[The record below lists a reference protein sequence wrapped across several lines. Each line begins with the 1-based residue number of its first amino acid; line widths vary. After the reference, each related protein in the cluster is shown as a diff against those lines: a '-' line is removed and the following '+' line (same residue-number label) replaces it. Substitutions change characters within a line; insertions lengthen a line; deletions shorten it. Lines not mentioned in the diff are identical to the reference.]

1 MTDLFSGQEAPLAD
15 RMRPRTLA
23 EFIGQRH
30 LLGEGR
36 LLRRAIEA
44 DRLTSSI
51 FFGPPGCGKTT
62 LASIIANSTKSAFV
76 QLNAVTSGVADVR
89 KVIADAQE
97 RRAYGQS
104 TYLLLDE
111 CHRWSKAQSDS
122 ILPAIERG
130 IIRFIGSTTENPMVS
145 MTPAIVSRCRVFQF
159 EPLTERDVLTAMR
172 RAIDDPERGYGQMN
186 IIADDDALRHIA
198 RIAGGDTRAA
208 LGAVEL
214 AVLTTPADAQG
225 SIHITLAVAEES
237 IQKPMI
243 RCDESLYYDM
253 LSAFCKSLRGS
264 DSDAALAW
272 FARLIYAGV
281 DPKLIARRIIAHAS
295 EDVGLANPIAML
307 QAEAAARA
315 VEFVGMPEARLPLA
329 QAIIAICES
338 PKSNSVCAA
347 VDAAMA
353 DAEKGGYGAVPVHL
367 RDTHYA
373 GHDRIGSGDGYKY
386 PHDYPGHYVRQNYM
400 PVELQ
405 GKKYYFPSD
414 MGHEATIRKNQE
426 IREDANEAFDAV
438 SGEYF
443 RQESDELRHHHQ
455 QSGDFA
461 DSGRDDAGGNIAA
474 VRLQPAHDAAACRRC
489 GGGDYLGRGDGHLR
503 SHVHPA
509 AAESAGRDGRHHRR
523 HGKTEQHPPRPA
535 A

>member
-1 MTDLFSGQEAPLAD
+1 MTDLFSMEESAPLAD
-15 RMRPRTLA
+15 RMRPRDLS
-23 EFIGQRH
+23 EFIGQEH
-30 LLGEGR
+30 LVGPGR

-62 LASIIANSTKSAFV
+62 LASIIAGATKAAFV
-76 QLNAVTSGVADVR
+76 QLNAVTSGVSDVR
-89 KVIADAQE
+89 DVIKSAQE
-97 RRAYGQS
+97 RRTLYGQP

-130 IIRFIGSTTENPMVS
+130 TIRFIGSTTENPMIA

-159 EPLTERDVLTAMR
+159 QPLNESHVITAMK
-172 RAIDDPERGYGQMN
+172 RALADKERGYGALN
-186 IIADDDALRHIA
+186 VRVDEDALRHIA

-214 AVLTTPADAQG
+214 AVLTTPAGEDG
-225 SIHITLAVAEES
+225 VIHVDLAVAEES
-237 IQKPMI
+237 IQKPML

-281 DPKLIARRIIAHAS
+281 DPRIICRRVIAHAS
-295 EDVGLANPIAML
+295 EDVGQANPMVML
-307 QAEAAARA
+307 QAQAAAA
-315 VEFVGMPEARLPLA
+315 DLEFVGMPEARLPIA
-329 QAIIAICES
+329 QAIIALCES

-353 DAEKGGYGAVPVHL
+353 DAEKGGYGPVPVHL

-386 PHDYPGHYVRQNYM
+386 PHDFPSHWVKQEYM
-400 PVELQ
+400 PPEVK
-405 GKKYYFPSD
+405 GKKYYKPTE
-414 MGHEATIRKNQE
+414 MGHEATILKNQQA
-426 IREDANEAFDAV
+426 RE
-438 SGEYF
+438 
-443 RQESDELRHHHQ
+443 
-455 QSGDFA
+455 
-461 DSGRDDAGGNIAA
+461 GR
-474 VRLQPAHDAAACRRC
+474 
-489 GGGDYLGRGDGHLR
+489 
-503 SHVHPA
+503 
-509 AAESAGRDGRHHRR
+509 
-523 HGKTEQHPPRPA
+523 K
-535 A
+535 